1 MGAGGT
7 RQAGTTMM
15 SERGRGSGP
24 HEDDPDGEDAG
35 AERERRDASRPPAS
49 ARPIMPYDPYR
60 PLSGETHR
68 RPSREAA
75 DPYAAGLSGSRVGG
89 SDPFLPDDD
98 PLNAEAWQAEL
109 DEEVFVE
116 EIETPL
122 PSVERA
128 APPRRT
134 RRRTPSS
141 RGEREPAP
149 STSTRRTSR
158 RARASGSGDRGRC
171 APSMVALAMPRIV
184 TGSPLMA
191 DQAALLLIAVNG
203 ISVVVMVL
211 MLAVRLGGMP
221 SPIVL
226 QLDAA
231 GNPDLWGSP
240 SVLWRL
246 PLMAF
251 FITVMALVVAWF
263 LHPID
268 RFAARFALGS
278 AIAAQVIAW
287 AAVFQHRG

>member
-1 MGAGGT
+1 MGAGGA
-7 RQAGTTMM
+7 RQAGTTVM
-15 SERGRGSGP
+15 SERGRGSRP
-24 HEDDPDGEDAG
+24 HEDGPNGEDARV
-35 AERERRDASRPPAS
+35 ERERRDASRPPAS

-60 PLSGETHR
+60 PLSGEASR
-68 RPSREAA
+68 RSPRPAA
-75 DPYAAGLSGSRVGG
+75 DPYAAGLSGSRIGG

-109 DEEVFVE
+109 DEEV
-116 EIETPL
+116 
-122 PSVERA
+122 SVERA

-134 RRRTPSS
+134 RRRAPAS

-149 STSTRRTSR
+149 STRRASR
-158 RARASGSGDRGRC
+158 RGRASGSGDRGRG
-171 APSMVALAMPRIV
+171 APSLGTLAMPSIV
-184 TGSPLMA
+184 TGSPLVA
-191 DQAALLLIAVNG
+191 DQTALLLIAVNG
-203 ISVVVMVL
+203 ISVVAMAL
-211 MLAVRLGGMP
+211 MLAVRVGGMP

-231 GNPDLWGSP
+231 GNPDLWGPP

-251 FITVMALVVAWF
+251 FIMVMALVVAWF

-287 AAVFQHRG
+287 AAVFQHLG

>member
-1 MGAGGT
+1 MGAH
-7 RQAGTTMM
+7 QAGTTVM
-15 SERGRGSGP
+15 SERGRGSRP
-24 HEDDPDGEDAG
+24 HEDDPNGEDAG
-35 AERERRDASRPPAS
+35 AERERRDASRPPTS

-60 PLSGETHR
+60 PLSGETLR
-68 RPSREAA
+68 RPRDTA
-75 DPYAAGLSGSRVGG
+75 DPYAAGLSSSRVGG
-89 SDPFLPDDD
+89 SDVFLPDDD

-109 DEEVFVE
+109 DEEVMVE
-116 EIETPL
+116 EFDAPL
-122 PSVERA
+122 QSGERV

-134 RRRTPSS
+134 RRRATSS
-141 RGEREPAP
+141 RGEREPA
-149 STSTRRTSR
+149 TSTRRTSR
-158 RARASGSGDRGRC
+158 RARTSGSGDRGRG
-171 APSMVALAMPRIV
+171 APSMSALAMPRIV
-184 TGSPLMA
+184 TGSPLVA

-203 ISVVVMVL
+203 ISVIVMVL

-231 GNPDLWGSP
+231 GNPDLWGPP

-251 FITVMALVVAWF
+251 FIMVMAVVVAWF

-287 AAVFQHRG
+287 AAVLQHLG